1 MSGPVEPGEYR
12 WDGPGPA
19 ALVAS
24 VRAACREAD
33 GHDPLDEAAELH
45 LKHRGLDGASLHVA
59 DDAGFAL
66 VVAGELSLA
75 VRPHARRGGVGTTLA
90 AAAAGSAER
99 AWSHGDHPGARA
111 LAARHGFRRT
121 RELWVMRRSLDALEA
136 PGPADPS
143 IAVRGFRPGDEEQL
157 LAVNA
162 AAFADHPE
170 QGAMDERDLAERM
183 AEPWFDPAGLL
194 MAYDGDELLGFHWTK
209 RHDADHGEVYVVGIS
224 PGAQGRGLGRL
235 LTAAGLRHLA
245 EGGAREVLLY
255 VEADNAPARRL
266 YEGLGF
272 AHAAADTHVQ
282 YTR

>member
-1 MSGPVEPGEYR
+1 MRPVDPDEYR
-12 WDGPGPA
+12 WGGPGPA
-19 ALVAS
+19 ALVDS
-24 VRAACREAD
+24 VRAACRDAD

-45 LKHRGLDGASLHVA
+45 LKHRGLEGATLHA
-59 DDAGFAL
+59 YDDSGFAL
-66 VVAGELSLA
+66 VVGGELSLA
-75 VRPHARRGGVGTTLA
+75 VHPEARRAGAGTALA
-90 AAAAGSAER
+90 DAAAGSAER

-121 RELWVMRRSLDALEA
+121 RELWVMRRALDALPSPA
-136 PGPADPS
+136 PADP
-143 IAVRGFRPGDEEQL
+143 AVEVRGFRPGDEDQL

-170 QGAMDERDLAERM
+170 QGAMDARDLAERM
-183 AEPWFDPAGLL
+183 AEPWFDPDGLL
-194 MAYDGDELLGFHWTK
+194 MAFDGGELLGFHWTK

-224 PGAQGRGLGRL
+224 PAAQGRGLGRL

-272 AHAAADTHVQ
+272 THAAADTHVQ
-282 YTR
+282 YAR